1 MSTATLIPENNLA
14 ATPASDLGNAEHF
27 VAEHG
32 SSLRYCQAKGK
43 WLVWAGDRW
52 LWDDT
57 DRVVALAQKTVRT
70 MLTEA
75 LQIDDYEKHRS
86 YATHAIHSE
95 ARARIDAM
103 MYLARPHLSVRPKD
117 LDSDRLLFNV
127 ANGTLD
133 LRTFKLEPH
142 SPSDLITKLSPI
154 VYDPLAACPNWL
166 RFLEDITAGDAKIVE
181 YLQRAV
187 GYSMTGKTSEH
198 ALFMLYGSG
207 CNGKTTFVEALR
219 NVFGEYAKTADFST
233 FMQQKSSSGPRND
246 LAMLCGARLV
256 TATESDD
263 GNHLAESFVKQ
274 ITGGDTVTARFLYG
288 EHFEFDPQFKLW
300 LSTNHKP
307 NIRGTDD
314 GIWRRIRL
322 IPFTVRIADDKID
335 RSLPDKLKAEASG
348 ILSWGVE
355 GLRRYYTQGL
365 NEPNCI
371 KDATAEYRQDEDEIG
386 RFLQARCSMANSAR
400 VAARSLYSAFKTWAS
415 KNAESVVDE
424 RKFAKSMTERGIKST
439 RLTAGKFWDGIN
451 LMPELTM

>member
-1 MSTATLIPENNLA
+1 
-14 ATPASDLGNAEHF
+14 
-27 VAEHG
+27 
-32 SSLRYCQAKGK
+32 
-43 WLVWAGDRW
+43 
-52 LWDDT
+52 
-57 DRVVALAQKTVRT
+57 
-70 MLTEA
+70 
-75 LQIDDYEKHRS
+75 
-86 YATHAIHSE
+86 
-95 ARARIDAM
+95 
-103 MYLARPHLSVRPKD
+103 
-117 LDSDRLLFNV
+117 
-127 ANGTLD
+127 
-133 LRTFKLEPH
+133 
-142 SPSDLITKLSPI
+142 
-154 VYDPLAACPNWL
+154 
-166 RFLEDITAGDAKIVE
+166 LEDITAGDAKIVE

>member
-133 LRTFKLEPH
+133 LRPFKL
-142 SPSDLITKLSPI
+142 
-154 VYDPLAACPNWL
+154 
-166 RFLEDITAGDAKIVE
+166 
-181 YLQRAV
+181 
-187 GYSMTGKTSEH
+187 
-198 ALFMLYGSG
+198 
-207 CNGKTTFVEALR
+207 
-219 NVFGEYAKTADFST
+219 
-233 FMQQKSSSGPRND
+233 
-246 LAMLCGARLV
+246 
-256 TATESDD
+256 
-263 GNHLAESFVKQ
+263 
-274 ITGGDTVTARFLYG
+274 
-288 EHFEFDPQFKLW
+288 
-300 LSTNHKP
+300 
-307 NIRGTDD
+307 
-314 GIWRRIRL
+314 
-322 IPFTVRIADDKID
+322 
-335 RSLPDKLKAEASG
+335 
-348 ILSWGVE
+348 
-355 GLRRYYTQGL
+355 
-365 NEPNCI
+365 
-371 KDATAEYRQDEDEIG
+371 
-386 RFLQARCSMANSAR
+386 
-400 VAARSLYSAFKTWAS
+400 
-415 KNAESVVDE
+415 
-424 RKFAKSMTERGIKST
+424 
-439 RLTAGKFWDGIN
+439 
-451 LMPELTM
+451 